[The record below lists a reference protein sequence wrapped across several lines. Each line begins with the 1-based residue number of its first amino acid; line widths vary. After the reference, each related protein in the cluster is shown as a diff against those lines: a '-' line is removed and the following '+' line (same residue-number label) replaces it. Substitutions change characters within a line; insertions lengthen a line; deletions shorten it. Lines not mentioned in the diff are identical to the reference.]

1 MDFLAYLLLLTFHC
15 VIVSPQTGDVCQGSE
30 EKPKQVLIQSLQ
42 HSPEIN
48 AIFLIDRSTSI
59 KESNFIKARD
69 LMEEI
74 LKKYYVI
81 HPNFAQVSVIM
92 YSINVITALDHIHT
106 PIISCEL
113 FKTDEI
119 KKKVVFNKSVGDGS
133 ELRRALDTAL
143 EIFKNSNRTGASKVR
158 VVHSFGYIF

>member
-1 MDFLAYLLLLTFHC
+1 
-15 VIVSPQTGDVCQGSE
+15 
-30 EKPKQVLIQSLQ
+30 
-42 HSPEIN
+42 
-48 AIFLIDRSTSI
+48 
-59 KESNFIKARD
+59 
-69 LMEEI
+69 MEEI

-119 KKKVVFNKSVGDGS
+119 KKKVVFKASVGDGS
-133 ELRRALDTAL
+133 ELPRALDTAL

-158 VVHSFGYIF
+158 VVHSFGYIFWLTSNRFLSNHIIIITFALFIITKSLITNYE